1 LKIVKPA
8 RRELSFAKLEN
19 RPNVK
24 SPRRQAE
31 KKPLNL
37 RVLKETPGF
46 MLRLLQ
52 LQFFEAFYTHF
63 AEIGVTPATYAIL
76 VMVRD
81 NPGVGAS
88 DIATALRLQLPNLIK
103 LLNELET
110 SGLLKRVR
118 SKTDGRAVELVLTA
132 KGEKL
137 AEQAL
142 KMTKPYHQM
151 MLSSLDEVE
160 QRRFIETLNKLM
172 PL

>member
-1 LKIVKPA
+1 
-8 RRELSFAKLEN
+8 
-19 RPNVK
+19 
-24 SPRRQAE
+24 
-31 KKPLNL
+31 
-37 RVLKETPGF
+37 

-52 LQFFEAFYTHF
+52 LQFFEAFYAHF

-142 KMTKPYHQM
+142 KMTKPYHQV
-151 MLSSLDEVE
+151 MLSRLDEVE